1 MPNLFRNYGSKNI
14 FLAILLRLSSTL
26 KQIWRI
32 VNRIGFPITEY
43 IAMCWRLKCFINSYV
58 IKSSGQIP
66 DRRDCIAFFALLIL
80 PPLIENVSQND
91 VMYKTAVYYDVT
103 VSQTSRVFSSH
114 SSRRKSNYKSNEFG
128 EDKDWLVIGKI
139 HASTTHYFLLP
150 WAELVAE
157 AGKFK
162 LKVMLTK

>member
-1 MPNLFRNYGSKNI
+1 MSYRKNNLKLIIGKLIKIIPFSGDYLNPTQLLSGRPKNVPNLFRNYGSKNI

-114 SSRRKSNYKSNEFG
+114 S
-128 EDKDWLVIGKI
+128 
-139 HASTTHYFLLP
+139 
-150 WAELVAE
+150 
-157 AGKFK
+157 
-162 LKVMLTK
+162 